1 MGSPSRNVQYHPP
14 RLSEDRL
21 NLPQPHSPSLPT
33 HCSGKS
39 GMRPLAVE
47 RHPLADDPFRAC
59 RLVHRYF
66 LRVAFD
72 EPEFCSGSWSR
83 TVLPFTVR
91 TAGHCPAGSPGPG
104 PRVSSHSRLPST
116 TTRSLQ
122 AVERA
127 ADAERARHR
136 HTIAAGRSR
145 HRPASPRSHSRAG
158 DSCQHAPTLSC
169 STRPDPHRVERRA
182 SPPDPH
188 HRGPQAGR
196 RGRAAERGAP
206 AAPLPPRT
214 LERQA
219 ARHRLD
225 IPLGDHR
232 AAAVRTLRRP
242 RQPHVDHE
250 ARQAARAP
258 PRTRLPT
265 LGMRRR
271 KMSPDQT
278 LAAHDTVPC
287 LQIRRRP
294 NGARALSGCNTR
306 PCSPFIRRRR
316 PRTRIAHHLPRP
328 IRRQPHQP
336 AGLAHICL
344 TIPRRTLPVEPP
356 QVPVLAARARRD
368 HELLLRHQPCR
379 RFSSP
384 SASRWPRTASSVPSP
399 TLTTRVP

>member
-1 MGSPSRNVQYHPP
+1 MAICASRLANVHAHQRGQPCSTCSFTASMSARPPLLPPASPS
-14 RLSEDRL
+14 
-21 NLPQPHSPSLPT
+21 T
-33 HCSGKS
+33 
-39 GMRPLAVE
+39 
-47 RHPLADDPFRAC
+47 
-59 RLVHRYF
+59 
-66 LRVAFD
+66 
-72 EPEFCSGSWSR
+72 SGSSAVDR
-83 TVLPFTVR
+83 GPGPVLPFTVR
-91 TAGHCPAGSPGPG
+91 TAGHCPAASPGPG
-104 PRVSSHSRLPST
+104 PRVSPHSRLPST

-127 ADAERARHR
+127 AAAEPARHR
-136 HTIAAGRSR
+136 RTSAAGRSQ
-145 HRPASPRSHSRAG
+145 HRLRELAEAFLGPATSAG
-158 DSCQHAPTLSC
+158 TNHLPARTDFILLN
-169 STRPDPHRVERRA
+169 RPDPHRVERRV
-182 SPPDPH
+182 SRPGPH

-225 IPLGDHR
+225 LPLGDHR
-232 AAAVRTLRRP
+232 AAAVRTPRRPTAAARRP
-242 RQPHVDHE
+242 RSASGSQSTAQDASPD
-250 ARQAARAP
+250 ARDASSEDEPRSDAGRSRYRPLPSDSPPTERCARANQVA
-258 PRTRLPT
+258 T
-265 LGMRRR
+265 L
-271 KMSPDQT
+271 D
-278 LAAHDTVPC
+278 
-287 LQIRRRP
+287 
-294 NGARALSGCNTR
+294 

-368 HELLLRHQPCR
+368 HDLLLRHQPCR
-379 RFSSP
+379 RVSSP

>member
-1 MGSPSRNVQYHPP
+1 MTVANSSASNGCNSRSSVT
-14 RLSEDRL
+14 
-21 NLPQPHSPSLPT
+21 HSPMNHS
-33 HCSGKS
+33 
-39 GMRPLAVE
+39 A
-47 RHPLADDPFRAC
+47 
-59 RLVHRYF
+59 LVGSSTVTSS
-66 LRVAFD
+66 RVAFD
-72 EPEFCSGSWSR
+72 ERQFCSGSWSR

-91 TAGHCPAGSPGPG
+91 TAGHCPAASPGPG
-104 PRVSSHSRLPST
+104 PRVSPHSRFPST

-127 ADAERARHR
+127 AAAEPARHR
-136 HTIAAGRSR
+136 RTSAAGRSQ
-145 HRPASPRSHSRAG
+145 HRLRELAEPFLGPATSAG
-158 DSCQHAPTLSC
+158 THHLPARTDSILLN
-169 STRPDPHRVERRA
+169 RLDPHRVERRA
-182 SPPDPH
+182 SRLGPH

-232 AAAVRTLRRP
+232 AAAVRTARRP

-368 HELLLRHQPCR
+368 HDLLLRHQPCR
-379 RFSSP
+379 RVSSP

>member
-1 MGSPSRNVQYHPP
+1 M
-14 RLSEDRL
+14 
-21 NLPQPHSPSLPT
+21 NL
-33 HCSGKS
+33 
-39 GMRPLAVE
+39 V
-47 RHPLADDPFRAC
+47 
-59 RLVHRYF
+59 
-66 LRVAFD
+66 
-72 EPEFCSGSWSR
+72 
-83 TVLPFTVR
+83 
-91 TAGHCPAGSPGPG
+91 PAI
-104 PRVSSHSRLPST
+104 
-116 TTRSLQ
+116 RS
-122 AVERA
+122 
-127 ADAERARHR
+127 
-136 HTIAAGRSR
+136 
-145 HRPASPRSHSRAG
+145 
-158 DSCQHAPTLSC
+158 SC
-169 STRPDPHRVERRA
+169 SRPV
-182 SPPDPH
+182 
-188 HRGPQAGR
+188 
-196 RGRAAERGAP
+196 

-232 AAAVRTLRRP
+232 AAAVRTPRRP

-258 PRTRLPT
+258 PRTRLPA

-294 NGARALSGCNTR
+294 NAARALSGCNTR

-344 TIPRRTLPVEPP
+344 TIPRRTLAVEPS

-368 HELLLRHQPCR
+368 HELLLRHQSCR
-379 RFSSP
+379 CVSSP
-384 SASRWPRTASSVPSP
+384 SASRRPRTASTVPSQTP
-399 TLTTRVP
+399 ETRVP